1 MRLAF
6 LAPILQS
13 LSVLLVALSVLLER
27 KILMKK
33 LLSQA
38 LWIGGT
44 ALLLVAPAF
53 ATVGE
58 IYDVP
63 EPASMTLMALGLA
76 GAAIARRRFKK

>member
-1 MRLAF
+1 
-6 LAPILQS
+6 
-13 LSVLLVALSVLLER
+13 
-27 KILMKK
+27 MKK

-38 LWIGGT
+38 MWIGGT
-44 ALLLVAPAF
+44 AWLLVAPAF

>member
-1 MRLAF
+1 
-6 LAPILQS
+6 
-13 LSVLLVALSVLLER
+13 VLLVALSVLLER

>member
-1 MRLAF
+1 
-6 LAPILQS
+6 
-13 LSVLLVALSVLLER
+13 
-27 KILMKK
+27 MKK

-38 LWIGGT
+38 MWAGGT
-44 ALLLVAPAF
+44 ALLLVTPAF

-63 EPASMTLMALGLA
+63 EPSSMTLMALGLA